1 MRKKCKAA
9 VAVLAGALLL
19 GCGTRSV
26 FPESGSVEIR
36 GAAGL
41 TTVKNTTG
49 GTAEGVDGKADAAK
63 TDAISEPG
71 NGGNQ
76 PEAAEGNASGAGWKR
91 MVMRDGKLYVE
102 TGETNSMLRCGMMD
116 GKITS
121 TTDGETPTEDGQSNF
136 GADIGYQYG
145 TRANRIEI
153 FLDDQW
159 RVFAYNENNL
169 EGVTMS
175 VSDVTADGCTVVFQN
190 DSKEELTFGEDY
202 ILERLDAE
210 TLEWRPV
217 YIVLEGEYG
226 FDLIG
231 YPVAAGES
239 RDWEVNWNWLYGSL
253 EPGTYR
259 IVKNVSQ
266 SGAAGYTGYTMSQE
280 FEVVSN

>member
-9 VAVLAGALLL
+9 VAVLTGALLL

-36 GAAGL
+36 GA
-41 TTVKNTTG
+41 
-49 GTAEGVDGKADAAK
+49 D
-63 TDAISEPG
+63 
-71 NGGNQ
+71 GNQ
-76 PEAAEGNASGAGWKR
+76 PEIAEGNDSGAGWKR

-145 TRANRIEI
+145 TRVNRIEI

-190 DSKEELTFGEDY
+190 GSKEELTFGEGY

-217 YIVLEGEYG
+217 YIVLEGEYV

-266 SGAAGYTGYTMSQE
+266 SGTAGYTGYTMSQE